1 MNRRCDQFDN
11 GRSVHLEGSP
21 ITIYAP
27 PFARVKENVK
37 NLDTVHLSEQNAINL
52 LETPGLLY
60 VTASKIYDSVSE
72 CQDAV
77 YPTLRRLLGVD
88 FLAQE
93 SFDDGNNWFEV
104 EGIAYVDVTAF
115 GANEE
120 AHAASLYVE
129 LRNSRP
135 CAWRPAAAEYHD
147 VGKRACADGRNVV
160 RLQLGG

>member
-1 MNRRCDQFDN
+1 MPGCR
-11 GRSVHLEGSP
+11 
-21 ITIYAP
+21 
-27 PFARVKENVK
+27 
-37 NLDTVHLSEQNAINL
+37 LSH
-52 LETPGLLY
+52 
-60 VTASKIYDSVSE
+60 
-72 CQDAV
+72 
-77 YPTLRRLLGVD
+77 LGVD

-93 SFDDGNNWFEV
+93 SFDDGNNRFEV
-104 EGIAYVDVTAF
+104 DGIAYVDVTAL